1 MEGVDVLIDEDDQLN
16 RNVGGIPVPA
26 SDIEEVI
33 VELDVIGQWLEDL
46 IEGEGNVSG
55 LFIDIVNKETV
66 ESRARCAISK
76 DQDLSEVVRNL
87 DFGLGSEIRTSV
99 VDDRIKSPWSGGII
113 DTIGKELSYSGIG
126 PSDKDTVA

>member
-1 MEGVDVLIDEDDQLN
+1 LEGVDVLIDEDDQLN

-87 DFGLGSEIRTSV
+87 DIR
-99 VDDRIKSPWSGGII
+99 
-113 DTIGKELSYSGIG
+113 
-126 PSDKDTVA
+126 